1 MTTWTPVTLVL
12 LSQAAT
18 VVLIPVL
25 SLGLVRLTRQRE
37 RMGVSTS
44 GPLRTGVMLLM
55 TAVSLWILWRNATIW
70 AGPLLRSVAAWRV
83 TL

>member
-1 MTTWTPVTLVL
+1 

-25 SLGLVRLTRQRE
+25 SLGLVRLTRQRD

-44 GPLRTGVMLLM
+44 GLLRTSVMLLM
-55 TAVSLWILWRNATIW
+55 TAVSLWILWRNAAAWT
-70 AGPLLRSVAAWRV
+70 GPLLHSVAAWRL